1 MENTKNL
8 ENDNELKIIVYG
20 EPKSGKS
27 LLCKIIKEC
36 LERDYEFRTLFKD
49 KKILISEVNKESKN
63 NLVEK

>member
-36 LERDYEFRTLFKD
+36 LERDYEFRVLFKD
-49 KKILISEVNKESKN
+49 KKVLISEVNKESKN
-63 NLVEK
+63 NSVEK